1 MTQYVNKN
9 ISVGKIFCA
18 ETQKGGEMTLLGK
31 YADPL
36 DVDSGYHLK
45 RLCHLLILRVLISL
59 FQRKLIL
66 TNNQ

>member
-1 MTQYVNKN
+1 
-9 ISVGKIFCA
+9 
-18 ETQKGGEMTLLGK
+18 MTLLGK

-36 DVDSGYHLK
+36 DVDSGYHFK

-66 TNNQ
+66 TNNK